1 MSKILLIA
9 IKILVSI
16 TIIWFL
22 LNKIDLNRTVQL
34 LLNVHKGYAI
44 AVLGVLLLQIVVS
57 NFRWKI
63 VLFHLN
69 IFAPSIEIL
78 RIIWIGLFFNQVLP
92 SSIGGDALRS
102 YYLYKKGYTI
112 GYSMLSVLIDRMI
125 GLIALV
131 MFVIATLLLAIDLV
145 NEPVARWGIFM
156 IAISSIIAITLVLT
170 MDRYTQNLLHW
181 KFIRGFFA
189 VAREGRRLVFSVSPG
204 IKLIATSLLIH
215 ILTIIAIIIL
225 SVGMGLDLNWLGIL
239 IIMPIASL
247 IMVAPI
253 SIAGWGVREGVMVIG
268 LGYVGVAPESA
279 LALSLLYGILM
290 FIVSLPGL
298 VIWLMSGH
306 LYMHQVK

>member
-1 MSKILLIA
+1 MRKILLIA
-9 IKILVSI
+9 LKLLVSI

-34 LLNVHKGYAI
+34 LLNAHKGYSVA
-44 AVLGVLLLQIVVS
+44 ALGVLLLQIVVA
-57 NFRWKI
+57 NFRWKY

-69 IFAPSIEIL
+69 IIASFIEIL
-78 RIIWIGLFFNQVLP
+78 RILWIGIFFNQVLP

-102 YYLYKKGYTI
+102 YYLYKKGYTVAH
-112 GYSMLSVLIDRMI
+112 SMQSVLIDRMI

-131 MFVIATLLLAIDLV
+131 ILVIATLSLAIDLV

-156 IAISSIIAITLVLT
+156 IAISSTIAIILLLT

-181 KFIRGFFA
+181 KVIRGLSA
-189 VAREGRRLVFSVSPG
+189 VACKGRKLVFSASPG
-204 IKLIATSLLIH
+204 IKIIAISLLIH
-215 ILTIIAIIIL
+215 ILTIIHIIIL
-225 SVGMGLDLNWLGIL
+225 SVGIGLDLNWLGIL

-247 IMVAPI
+247 IMIVPV

-268 LGYVGVAPESA
+268 LGYLGVAPESA
-279 LALSLLYGILM
+279 LALSVLYGILL
-290 FIVSLPGL
+290 FIGSLPGL